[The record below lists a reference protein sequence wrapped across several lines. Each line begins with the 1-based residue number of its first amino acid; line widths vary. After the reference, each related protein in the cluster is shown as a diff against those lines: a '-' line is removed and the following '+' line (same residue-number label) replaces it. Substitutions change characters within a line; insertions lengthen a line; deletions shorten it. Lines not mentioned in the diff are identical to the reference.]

1 MKTFDKIKYFVYCL
15 DLLSQEFF
23 FCFCSLFGIRYEG
36 VGSSSIYVIY
46 SVVLFALTMLFVV
59 NDLIK
64 NKRYIKKKGFIIL
77 PFVMSFIFLIESM
90 ITPETGMEWTW
101 KSYMFFMLFCMP
113 AMYVGTAISVKR
125 AIKTLYPFLDTVII
139 IMTFGLLRS
148 IPTLLSTGVASL
160 TGGESTNYN
169 TIAYCSAVCF
179 GFIYYGLLSN
189 PEERF
194 AIFRSNLFRIISVV
208 LLPALAYC
216 AFSSGGRGGSL
227 LLIVLFVYLTW
238 ACVGKENFMKVAL
251 IGVPLLIALIVGST
265 YVLKSNAILSAAF
278 DTGTERAFQYITGT
292 GSIDMTQT
300 SNRDIIY
307 ENALNAVKEDPIA
320 IRGLFRTI
328 GMRGYPHNF
337 FIEVLL
343 DGGIFY
349 LLFWVVYL
357 AKTILKGYRM
367 IKRER
372 ELFFMSIIG
381 VYIFINTFFGGTYL
395 MTGLFWFLLAIVSNY
410 QLTRQ
415 YTRRQLYDIK
425 Q

>member
-1 MKTFDKIKYFVYCL
+1 MKTFDKIKLFVYSL
-15 DLLSQEFF
+15 DLLSQEYF

-59 NDLIK
+59 SDLMK
-64 NKRYIKKKGFIIL
+64 NRRFIKKRGFIVL
-77 PFVMSFIFLIESM
+77 PFVMSFIFGIEYM
-90 ITPETGMEWTW
+90 ITPDTGIEWTW

-113 AMYVGTAISVKR
+113 AMYIGTAISIKR
-125 AIKTLYPFLDTVII
+125 AINTLYPFLDTVIL

-160 TGGESTNYN
+160 TGGESANYN

-179 GFIYYGLLSN
+179 GFVYYGLLSN

-194 AIFRSNLFRIISVV
+194 AIFRSNLFRIVSVI

-238 ACVGKENFMKVAL
+238 ACVGKGNFMKMAL
-251 IGVPLLIALIVGST
+251 IGIPLLIALVVGSS
-265 YVLKSNAILSAAF
+265 YVLRSNALLSAAF
-278 DTGTERAFQYITGT
+278 DNGTERAFQYITGS

-337 FIEVLL
+337 FIEILL

-349 LLFWVVYL
+349 FIFWVVYL
-357 AKTILKGYRM
+357 FRTILKGYKM
-367 IKRER
+367 IKREKD
-372 ELFFMSIIG
+372 LFFMSIIG

-395 MTGLFWFLLAIVSNY
+395 MTGLFWFLLAMVSNY
-410 QLTRQ
+410 QLSGRYSSYKVYYINQ
-415 YTRRQLYDIK
+415 
-425 Q
+425 